1 MKNNKIFSICLTV
14 LCLALLNGCGTI
26 TRGTKDVLVIES
38 EPSGA
43 TVQLSTGLQGK
54 TPATFELSRKHDLV
68 VTISKEGYETVNV
81 NVVPKVAGAGGAAMA
96 GNVVLGGL
104 VGAAVDAGTGS
115 MYDLKPNPV
124 HVVLNKIS
132 SEANTSKTKSSTASL
147 EESLKELDN
156 LKAKGIIN
164 ADEYAVRRK
173 KIIEGS

>member
-1 MKNNKIFSICLTV
+1 MIKLKTISYS
-14 LCLALLNGCGTI
+14 ALLIASILLTGCGTI
-26 TRGTKDVLVIES
+26 VRGTKDVLVIES

-43 TVQLSTGLQGK
+43 NVKLSTGLQGS
-54 TPATFELSRKHDLV
+54 TPATFEVSRKHDLV
-68 VTISKEGYETVNV
+68 VTISKDGYETVNV
-81 NVVPKVAGAGGAAMA
+81 NVVPKVVGSGSAAMA
-96 GNVVLGGL
+96 GNVLLGG
-104 VGAAVDAGTGS
+104 VIGAAVDVGTGS